1 MFDDLGN
8 FKHFEPCYKSELSRE
23 ADFYYLSIFLTFFET
38 LERCKK
44 LARAR
49 HATLNG
55 DADHHVR
62 DSTRLYVVRIT
73 PFLSKI

>member
-1 MFDDLGN
+1 MSGT
-8 FKHFEPCYKSELSRE
+8 FEFELELSRE
-23 ADFYYLSIFLTFFET
+23 DDFYYISIFLTFFGI
-38 LERCKK
+38 LEHCKK